1 MEDGIFQLLFLGLL
15 ILASVFDAV
24 GRRRKRRKRMEE
36 MEREEAAGEGEGA
49 GAGTSAR
56 WPADPGSAP
65 EDAGTPSPRETP
77 APAGTRAG
85 GRETADSMVPD
96 DLWAILTGEERSGE
110 GRGEGPSTP
119 GQLPGEDAS
128 GGWDSG
134 TRETPER
141 VPPMRE
147 EGGRDREPSWGD
159 QPSAP
164 AEDPPDWQP
173 APPPVVVLPDPPR
186 MPPRAPAPLPSRG
199 RTPGIL
205 PGAFPSPPGDRAQVA
220 AGSMYVNLLREGGS
234 GSLRQ
239 AIVLTEVF
247 GTPVALRSPERKG
260 GGFPLV

>member
-24 GRRRKRRKRMEE
+24 GRRRKRRRRMEE
-36 MEREEAAGEGEGA
+36 MEREEAAGDGEAA
-49 GAGTSAR
+49 GSGTSAR
-56 WPADPGSAP
+56 WPADPGSVP

-110 GRGEGPSTP
+110 GRGGGPPVP
-119 GQLPGEDAS
+119 GRIPGEDAS
-128 GGWDSG
+128 GGPDLG

-141 VPPMRE
+141 ASPIPE
-147 EGGRDREPSWGD
+147 ESGRDPEPSWGD

-164 AEDPPDWQP
+164 AGAQPDWQP

-186 MPPRAPAPLPSRG
+186 MPPWVPAPLPSRG
-199 RTPGIL
+199 RTPASV
-205 PGAFPSPPGDRAQVA
+205 PGALSPPPGGRVQG
-220 AGSMYVNLLREGGS
+220 AGPMYVNLLREGGS

-247 GTPVALRSPERKG
+247 GTPVALRSPRREG
-260 GGFPLV
+260 GGLPRA

>member
-24 GRRRKRRKRMEE
+24 GRRRKRRRRMEE
-36 MEREEAAGEGEGA
+36 MEREEKAGDGEGA

-56 WPADPGSAP
+56 WPGDPGSVP
-65 EDAGTPSPRETP
+65 EEASTPSPREAP
-77 APAGTRAG
+77 APAGARTG

-96 DLWAILTGEERSGE
+96 DLWAILTGEERAGE
-110 GRGEGPSTP
+110 GQGGGVSAP
-119 GQLPGEDAS
+119 GQIPEEETS
-128 GGWDSG
+128 GRTDFG
-134 TRETPER
+134 TRNTPER
-141 VPPMRE
+141 RPPRPE
-147 EGGRDREPSWGD
+147 SGRDPEPSWGD

-173 APPPVVVLPDPPR
+173 VPPPVVVLPDPPR

-199 RTPGIL
+199 RSPAGV
-205 PGAFPSPPGDRAQVA
+205 PGAFPRPRGDRVTVA
-220 AGSMYVNLLREGGS
+220 GPMYVNLLREGGS

-247 GTPVALRSPERKG
+247 GKPVALRSPGREG
-260 GGFPLV
+260 IGFPEA